1 MTKFLS
7 KDIKSELQP
16 WKIAFSSTEYI
27 FPWVCDRMVSTISE
41 DEIRI
46 LFNVDNLSVPDSTAK
61 QLFDLAVVHGQ
72 KVKRKLNYLKIS
84 LVIVRVSQRSRDYFT
99 DVSGFGELRFRRIL
113 YLASLSFSIS
123 MLRTAV
129 ENINFLSIR
138 NLSSCFMFDWWT
150 VENGLHMESL
160 KTLDHWTL
168 PSNLPGLGFECCHVS
183 S

>member
-7 KDIKSELQP
+7 KGIKSELQP

-27 FPWVCDRMVSTISE
+27 FPWVCDRMVSTISK

-46 LFNVDNLSVPDSTAK
+46 LFNVDNLSVSDSTAK
-61 QLFDLAVVHGQ
+61 QLFNLAVVHGQ
-72 KVKRKLNYLKIS
+72 KVKRKLNYPKIS

-138 NLSSCFMFDWWT
+138 NLSSCLCLID
-150 VENGLHMESL
+150 EL
-160 KTLDHWTL
+160 
-168 PSNLPGLGFECCHVS
+168 
-183 S
+183 

>member
-1 MTKFLS
+1 
-7 KDIKSELQP
+7 
-16 WKIAFSSTEYI
+16 
-27 FPWVCDRMVSTISE
+27 MVSTISK
-41 DEIRI
+41 DEIKI
-46 LFNVDNLSVPDSTAK
+46 LFNVDNLSVSDSTAK

-113 YLASLSFSIS
+113 CLASLSFSIS

-138 NLSSCFMFDWWT
+138 NLSSCLCLID
-150 VENGLHMESL
+150 EL
-160 KTLDHWTL
+160 
-168 PSNLPGLGFECCHVS
+168 
-183 S
+183 

>member
-7 KDIKSELQP
+7 KGIKSELQP

-27 FPWVCDRMVSTISE
+27 FPWVCDRMVSTISK

-46 LFNVDNLSVPDSTAK
+46 LFNVDNLSVSDSTAK
-61 QLFDLAVVHGQ
+61 QLFDLAVVHGK

-113 YLASLSFSIS
+113 CLASLSFSIS

-138 NLSSCFMFDWWT
+138 NLSSCLCLID
-150 VENGLHMESL
+150 EL
-160 KTLDHWTL
+160 
-168 PSNLPGLGFECCHVS
+168 
-183 S
+183 

>member
-7 KDIKSELQP
+7 KGIKSELQP
-16 WKIAFSSTEYI
+16 RKIAFSSTEYI
-27 FPWVCDRMVSTISE
+27 FPWVCDRMVSTISK

-46 LFNVDNLSVPDSTAK
+46 LFNVDNLSVSDSTAK
-61 QLFDLAVVHGQ
+61 QLFNLAVVHGQ
-72 KVKRKLNYLKIS
+72 KVKRKLNYPKIS

-113 YLASLSFSIS
+113 CLASLSFSIS

-138 NLSSCFMFDWWT
+138 NLSSCLCLID
-150 VENGLHMESL
+150 EL
-160 KTLDHWTL
+160 
-168 PSNLPGLGFECCHVS
+168 
-183 S
+183 

>member
-7 KDIKSELQP
+7 KGIKSELQP

-27 FPWVCDRMVSTISE
+27 FPWVCDRMVSTISK

-46 LFNVDNLSVPDSTAK
+46 LFNVDNLSVSDSTAK

-84 LVIVRVSQRSRDYFT
+84 LVIVRVSQRSRGYFT

-113 YLASLSFSIS
+113 CLASLSFSIS

-138 NLSSCFMFDWWT
+138 NLSSCLCLID
-150 VENGLHMESL
+150 EL
-160 KTLDHWTL
+160 
-168 PSNLPGLGFECCHVS
+168 
-183 S
+183 

>member
-7 KDIKSELQP
+7 KGIKSELQP
-16 WKIAFSSTEYI
+16 WKIAFSSTEYV
-27 FPWVCDRMVSTISE
+27 FPWVCDRMVSTISK

-46 LFNVDNLSVPDSTAK
+46 LFNVDNLSVSDSTAK
-61 QLFDLAVVHGQ
+61 QLFNLAVVHGQ
-72 KVKRKLNYLKIS
+72 KVKRKLNYPKIS

-113 YLASLSFSIS
+113 CLASLSFSIS

-138 NLSSCFMFDWWT
+138 NLSSCLCLID
-150 VENGLHMESL
+150 EL
-160 KTLDHWTL
+160 
-168 PSNLPGLGFECCHVS
+168 
-183 S
+183 

>member
-7 KDIKSELQP
+7 KGIKSELQP

-27 FPWVCDRMVSTISE
+27 FPWVCDRMVSTIFK

-46 LFNVDNLSVPDSTAK
+46 LFNVDNLSVSDSTAK
-61 QLFDLAVVHGQ
+61 QLFNLAVVHGQ
-72 KVKRKLNYLKIS
+72 KVKRKLNYPKIS

-113 YLASLSFSIS
+113 CLASLSFSIS

-138 NLSSCFMFDWWT
+138 NLSSCLCLID
-150 VENGLHMESL
+150 EL
-160 KTLDHWTL
+160 
-168 PSNLPGLGFECCHVS
+168 
-183 S
+183 

>member
-27 FPWVCDRMVSTISE
+27 FPWVCDRMVSTISK

-46 LFNVDNLSVPDSTAK
+46 LFNVDNLSVSDSTAK

-113 YLASLSFSIS
+113 CLASLSFSIS

-138 NLSSCFMFDWWT
+138 NLSSCLCLID
-150 VENGLHMESL
+150 EL
-160 KTLDHWTL
+160 
-168 PSNLPGLGFECCHVS
+168 
-183 S
+183 

>member
-7 KDIKSELQP
+7 KGIKSELQP
-16 WKIAFSSTEYI
+16 WKIAFSSTMYI
-27 FPWVCDRMVSTISE
+27 FPWVCDRMVSTISK

-46 LFNVDNLSVPDSTAK
+46 LFNVDNLSVSDSTAK
-61 QLFDLAVVHGQ
+61 QLFNLAVVHGQ
-72 KVKRKLNYLKIS
+72 KVKRKLNYPKIS

-113 YLASLSFSIS
+113 CLASLSFSIS

-138 NLSSCFMFDWWT
+138 NLSSCLCLID
-150 VENGLHMESL
+150 EL
-160 KTLDHWTL
+160 
-168 PSNLPGLGFECCHVS
+168 
-183 S
+183 

>member
-7 KDIKSELQP
+7 KGIKSELQP

-27 FPWVCDRMVSTISE
+27 FPWVCDRMVSTIFK

-46 LFNVDNLSVPDSTAK
+46 LFNVDNLSVSDSTAK

-72 KVKRKLNYLKIS
+72 KVKRKLNYPKIS

-113 YLASLSFSIS
+113 CLASLSFSIS

-138 NLSSCFMFDWWT
+138 NLSSCLCLID
-150 VENGLHMESL
+150 EL
-160 KTLDHWTL
+160 
-168 PSNLPGLGFECCHVS
+168 
-183 S
+183 

>member
-7 KDIKSELQP
+7 KGIKSELQP
-16 WKIAFSSTEYI
+16 WKIAFSSIEYI
-27 FPWVCDRMVSTISE
+27 FPWVCDRMVSTISK

-46 LFNVDNLSVPDSTAK
+46 LFNVDNLSVSDSTAK
-61 QLFDLAVVHGQ
+61 QLFNLAVVHGQ
-72 KVKRKLNYLKIS
+72 KVKRKLNYPKIS

-113 YLASLSFSIS
+113 CLASLSFSIS

-138 NLSSCFMFDWWT
+138 NLSSCLCLID
-150 VENGLHMESL
+150 EL
-160 KTLDHWTL
+160 
-168 PSNLPGLGFECCHVS
+168 
-183 S
+183 

>member
-7 KDIKSELQP
+7 KGIKSELQP

-27 FPWVCDRMVSTISE
+27 FPWVCDRMVSTISK
-41 DEIRI
+41 DEIKI
-46 LFNVDNLSVPDSTAK
+46 LFNVDNLSVSDSTAK

-84 LVIVRVSQRSRDYFT
+84 LVIVRVSQGSRDYFT

-113 YLASLSFSIS
+113 CLASLSFSIS

-138 NLSSCFMFDWWT
+138 NLSSCLCLID
-150 VENGLHMESL
+150 EL
-160 KTLDHWTL
+160 
-168 PSNLPGLGFECCHVS
+168 
-183 S
+183 

>member
-7 KDIKSELQP
+7 KGIKSELQP

-27 FPWVCDRMVSTISE
+27 FPWVCDRMVSTISK
-41 DEIRI
+41 DEIKI
-46 LFNVDNLSVPDSTAK
+46 LFNVDNLSVSDSTAK

-72 KVKRKLNYLKIS
+72 KVKRKLNYPKIS

-113 YLASLSFSIS
+113 CLASLSFSIS

-138 NLSSCFMFDWWT
+138 NLSSCLCLID
-150 VENGLHMESL
+150 EL
-160 KTLDHWTL
+160 
-168 PSNLPGLGFECCHVS
+168 
-183 S
+183 

>member
-27 FPWVCDRMVSTISE
+27 FPWVCDRMVSTISK

-46 LFNVDNLSVPDSTAK
+46 LFNVDNLSVSDSTAK
-61 QLFDLAVVHGQ
+61 QLFNLAVVHGQ
-72 KVKRKLNYLKIS
+72 KVKRKLNYPKIS

-113 YLASLSFSIS
+113 CLASLSFSIS

-138 NLSSCFMFDWWT
+138 NLSSCLCLID
-150 VENGLHMESL
+150 EL
-160 KTLDHWTL
+160 
-168 PSNLPGLGFECCHVS
+168 
-183 S
+183 

>member
-27 FPWVCDRMVSTISE
+27 FPWVCDRMVSTISK
-41 DEIRI
+41 DEIKI
-46 LFNVDNLSVPDSTAK
+46 LFNVDNLSVSDSTAK

-72 KVKRKLNYLKIS
+72 KVKRKLNYLEIS

-113 YLASLSFSIS
+113 CLASLSFSIS

-138 NLSSCFMFDWWT
+138 NLSSCLCLID
-150 VENGLHMESL
+150 EL
-160 KTLDHWTL
+160 
-168 PSNLPGLGFECCHVS
+168 
-183 S
+183 

>member
-7 KDIKSELQP
+7 KGIKRELQP

-27 FPWVCDRMVSTISE
+27 FPWVCDRMVSTISK

-46 LFNVDNLSVPDSTAK
+46 LFNVDNLSVSDSTAK
-61 QLFDLAVVHGQ
+61 QLFNLAVVHGQ

-138 NLSSCFMFDWWT
+138 NLSSCLCLID
-150 VENGLHMESL
+150 EL
-160 KTLDHWTL
+160 
-168 PSNLPGLGFECCHVS
+168 
-183 S
+183 

>member
-1 MTKFLS
+1 
-7 KDIKSELQP
+7 
-16 WKIAFSSTEYI
+16 
-27 FPWVCDRMVSTISE
+27 MVSTISK

-46 LFNVDNLSVPDSTAK
+46 LFNVDNLSVSDSTAK

-99 DVSGFGELRFRRIL
+99 DVSGFGKLRFRRIL

-138 NLSSCFMFDWWT
+138 NLSSCFMFD
-150 VENGLHMESL
+150 S
-160 KTLDHWTL
+160 
-168 PSNLPGLGFECCHVS
+168 
-183 S
+183 

>member
-7 KDIKSELQP
+7 KGIKSELQP

-27 FPWVCDRMVSTISE
+27 FPWVCDRMVSTISK

-46 LFNVDNLSVPDSTAK
+46 LFNVDNLSVSDSTAK
-61 QLFDLAVVHGQ
+61 QLFNLAVVHGQ
-72 KVKRKLNYLKIS
+72 KVKRKLNYPKIS

-113 YLASLSFSIS
+113 CLASLSFSIS

-138 NLSSCFMFDWWT
+138 NLSSCLCLID
-150 VENGLHMESL
+150 EL
-160 KTLDHWTL
+160 
-168 PSNLPGLGFECCHVS
+168 
-183 S
+183 

>member
-7 KDIKSELQP
+7 KGIKSELQP

-27 FPWVCDRMVSTISE
+27 FPWVCDRMVSTISK

-46 LFNVDNLSVPDSTAK
+46 LFNVDNLSVSDSTAK
-61 QLFDLAVVHGQ
+61 QLFDLAVVHGK

-113 YLASLSFSIS
+113 YLAWLSFSIS

-138 NLSSCFMFDWWT
+138 NLSSCLCLID
-150 VENGLHMESL
+150 EL
-160 KTLDHWTL
+160 
-168 PSNLPGLGFECCHVS
+168 
-183 S
+183 

>member
-7 KDIKSELQP
+7 KGIKSELQP
-16 WKIAFSSTEYI
+16 WKIALSSTEYI
-27 FPWVCDRMVSTISE
+27 FPWVCDRMVSTISK

-46 LFNVDNLSVPDSTAK
+46 LFNVDNLSVSDSTAK
-61 QLFDLAVVHGQ
+61 QLFNLAVVHGQ
-72 KVKRKLNYLKIS
+72 KVKRKLNYPKIS

-113 YLASLSFSIS
+113 CLASLSFSIS

-138 NLSSCFMFDWWT
+138 NLSSCLCLID
-150 VENGLHMESL
+150 EL
-160 KTLDHWTL
+160 
-168 PSNLPGLGFECCHVS
+168 
-183 S
+183 

>member
-7 KDIKSELQP
+7 KGIKSELQP

-27 FPWVCDRMVSTISE
+27 FPWVCDRMVSTISK
-41 DEIRI
+41 DEIKI
-46 LFNVDNLSVPDSTAK
+46 LFNVDNLSVSDSTAK

-113 YLASLSFSIS
+113 CLASLSFSIS

-138 NLSSCFMFDWWT
+138 NLSSCLCLID
-150 VENGLHMESL
+150 EL
-160 KTLDHWTL
+160 
-168 PSNLPGLGFECCHVS
+168 
-183 S
+183 

>member
-7 KDIKSELQP
+7 KGIKSELQP

-27 FPWVCDRMVSTISE
+27 FPWVCDRMVSTISK

-46 LFNVDNLSVPDSTAK
+46 LFNVDNLSVSDSTAK

-113 YLASLSFSIS
+113 CLASLSFSIS

-138 NLSSCFMFDWWT
+138 NLSSCLCLID
-150 VENGLHMESL
+150 EL
-160 KTLDHWTL
+160 
-168 PSNLPGLGFECCHVS
+168 
-183 S
+183 

>member
-7 KDIKSELQP
+7 KGIKSELQP

-27 FPWVCDRMVSTISE
+27 FPWVCDRMVSTISK

-46 LFNVDNLSVPDSTAK
+46 LFNVDNLSVSDSTAK

-113 YLASLSFSIS
+113 YLASLSFS
-123 MLRTAV
+123 AV

-150 VENGLHMESL
+150 VENGLHMGSL

>member
-1 MTKFLS
+1 
-7 KDIKSELQP
+7 
-16 WKIAFSSTEYI
+16 
-27 FPWVCDRMVSTISE
+27 MVSTISK

-46 LFNVDNLSVPDSTAK
+46 LFNVDNLSVSDSTAK
-61 QLFDLAVVHGQ
+61 QLFDLAVVHEQ

-113 YLASLSFSIS
+113 CLASLSFSIS

-138 NLSSCFMFDWWT
+138 NLSSCFMFD
-150 VENGLHMESL
+150 
-160 KTLDHWTL
+160 
-168 PSNLPGLGFECCHVS
+168 
-183 S
+183 